1 MAIKPK
7 QPERPTSACARRRR
21 RNSQCDHRKLTL
33 RSLFLAAFIVL
44 AACSD
49 SPTAPVPSIDR
60 VAAARVMPSVV
71 DARVRIADGIV
82 NTIIRDRVVHDLH
95 ELEVALANGD
105 GQKARFHVRTIGDV
119 LREYRNQQGS
129 TTTDGAEVSAITLML
144 NQVSSVVG
152 SSFDIAAFP

>member
-1 MAIKPK
+1 MASTPK
-7 QPERPTSACARRRR
+7 QPERPTSACARRRG
-21 RNSQCDHRKLTL
+21 NSQCDHRTLTL
-33 RSLFLAAFIVL
+33 RSLFMGALIVL

-71 DARVRIADGIV
+71 DARIRIAGGIM
-82 NTIIRDRVVHDLH
+82 NTIVRDRVVHDLH

-119 LREYRNQQGS
+119 LSEYRKQQGS